1 MDPASSAL
9 PIKGIKRDD
18 MIINIGIGSDAEN
31 LLKENSLESSRT
43 TTGKD

>member
-9 PIKGIKRDD
+9 PIKGIKSDD
-18 MIINIGIGSDAEN
+18 IIIKIGIGSDAEN
-31 LLKENSLESSRT
+31 LLNENSLESSRT

>member
-1 MDPASSAL
+1 MDPASRAL

-18 MIINIGIGSDAEN
+18 MIIKIGIGSDAEN
-31 LLKENSLESSRT
+31 LLNENSLESSRT